1 MIGLKIGSFTTSIST
16 SSTLNNKITYDL
28 ILLDNNTNR
37 TIPSIYT
44 FESTQQSYIGFT
56 AKAHL
61 KKNINFTIENISRLI
76 AIEPETEFSNNE
88 LNEKYVKY
96 CDFKQNDNKFIVK
109 GVDFKALRLPSE
121 IVSSFINIF
130 KNEYLKNVENN
141 QVIYVNIPDYLTYS
155 QKKIYMSLL
164 EENKLNAYLIPES
177 VAMTLYYGYTKS
189 QDLFYEKKKKNVI
202 LVDIGHSKSI
212 FILAEFKEDIF
223 KILDFKLFHIGGRD
237 IDYLIYDYLVN
248 NVVELREIN
257 ENKIKKFKYKIY
269 EEIKEIKKMLCV
281 NLDYDLQIDKLD
293 GEDKIGYKLSR
304 AKFEEISKSI
314 LDQINKKFDDFLVK
328 NHQRISS
335 NNTIIECLSDLLK
348 IPYLRDYMNKNNY
361 NIKVYQTVQSDENIS
376 IGCSLFGSFIN
387 NNYPNKIFK
396 NIYGFNYYTIYY
408 QINGSENIFIEK
420 GESLPNNKI
429 IKVYDI
435 KEGQK
440 IKILFYYNLDDIKYY
455 SKENKLFNVDFI
467 PNKEMI
473 NANSKEIE
481 LNFII
486 EINGMIKFD
495 KAIVKKEFKLENYKK
510 PKHFIKFEEIK
521 NTEVKSDK
529 SNNYIPF
536 KNKQSNMKYDD
547 KMKDNIKE
555 NKNSKNDY
563 LKKSTFYGTNLK
575 LNQYYEN
582 DSNPIKI
589 DGKLLESNEQN
600 DFRKF
605 NQELNLLKQH
615 FDEFRSKVYNFCLS
629 SNIIDN
635 ISNSDFIMSFTFDIN
650 NLNYNKNTTQDILE
664 LKNILNKRNSKLIEE
679 ETPGEK
685 KRKIIEYKKKK
696 QQ

>member
-1 MIGLKIGSFTTSIST
+1 MI
-16 SSTLNNKITYDL
+16 LNY
-28 ILLDNNTNR
+28 
-37 TIPSIYT
+37 
-44 FESTQQSYIGFT
+44 
-56 AKAHL
+56 
-61 KKNINFTIENISRLI
+61 
-76 AIEPETEFSNNE
+76 
-88 LNEKYVKY
+88 
-96 CDFKQNDNKFIVK
+96 FI
-109 GVDFKALRLPSE
+109 
-121 IVSSFINIF
+121 
-130 KNEYLKNVENN
+130 
-141 QVIYVNIPDYLTYS
+141 
-155 QKKIYMSLL
+155 
-164 EENKLNAYLIPES
+164 
-177 VAMTLYYGYTKS
+177 
-189 QDLFYEKKKKNVI
+189 
-202 LVDIGHSKSI
+202 
-212 FILAEFKEDIF
+212 
-223 KILDFKLFHIGGRD
+223 
-237 IDYLIYDYLVN
+237 N

-257 ENKIKKFKYKIY
+257 PNKIKKFKYKIY

-293 GEDKIGYKLSR
+293 GEDKIGHKLSR
-304 AKFEEISKSI
+304 EKFEEITKSI
-314 LDQINKKFDDFLVK
+314 LDQINTKFDDFLVK

-348 IPYLRDYMNKNNY
+348 IPYLRDHMSKNYY

-387 NNYPNKIFK
+387 KKYPNKIFK

-440 IKILFYYNLDDIKYY
+440 IKIMFYYNLDDIKYY

-467 PNKEMI
+467 PNEEMI
-473 NANSKEIE
+473 NTNSKEIE

-510 PKHFIKFEEIK
+510 PRHFIKFEEIK
-521 NTEVKSDK
+521 NTEVKRDK
-529 SNNYIPF
+529 SNIDIPF

-547 KMKDNIKE
+547 KMKGNIKE
-555 NKNSKNDY
+555 NKYSKKDN
-563 LKKSTFYGTNLK
+563 LKKSAFYGTNLK

-589 DGKLLESNEQN
+589 DGNLLESNEQN

-650 NLNYNKNTTQDILE
+650 NLNYKKNTTQDILE
-664 LKNILNKRNSKLIEE
+664 LKNTLNERNSKLIEE

-685 KRKIIEYKKKK
+685 KRKISEYKKKK